1 MIDYFKWRHQL
12 GKQQL
17 RDDLSAG
24 ITGAIIALPQC
35 VAYALIA
42 GMPPETGLYS
52 AIIITAL
59 AAILGS
65 SWHMITGPA
74 AAVSIV
80 LMSIVSEMA
89 EPGSAEFISTMLTL
103 TLLTGLIQ
111 LLLGLLRIGSLVN
124 FISHTVVIGFTAGA
138 SILIAAS
145 QFKYLLGVELP
156 GGLNLFETFYQL
168 WLALPEAHISSLI
181 VGAATLFSAIIIR
194 RLHRRLP
201 HLLLA
206 LVIGSLCGWLLGGEE
221 NGIETVGALPS
232 GLPLPALPEMGL
244 SSISTLASGAFALA
258 LLGLIEAV
266 SIARAIALRSHQ
278 QIDGNREFI
287 GQGIANSVG
296 SFFSCFAGS
305 GSFTRSGA
313 NYDAGAVTPLAAITN
328 ALIVAVILIS
338 FPSITQWLPMSAMAG
353 TILLI
358 AWNLIDR
365 HHIAQILKVSQQESI
380 VLLATFAATLLIDP
394 VFSIYVGVFLSIAF
408 YLRRTSRPS
417 VIPVAPL
424 QNAPRRSI
432 RNIKRHQLRECPQF
446 QIIRIDGSM
455 FFGCVE
461 HIQIHLRQLAEQSIG
476 PPRILILGK
485 GINFID
491 VSAFEMLIQEAELIE
506 KRGGQ
511 LMFCAFKGVLLDDLE
526 RTGLLG
532 RIGAARFFGSPK
544 EAIASVVPEL
554 EREICDH
561 CTARIFRECPPAPD
575 SLERIPTADD
585 ALENGP
591 KDDRL
596 AEDD

>member
-1 MIDYFKWRHQL
+1 MKEFFTWRQQL
-12 GKQQL
+12 GRPQL
-17 RDDLSAG
+17 QADLSAG

-59 AAILGS
+59 TALLGS
-65 SWHMITGPA
+65 SWHMISGPA

-80 LMSIVSEMA
+80 LMSIVSGFA
-89 EPGSAEFISTMLTL
+89 TPGSNEFISTMLAL

-145 QFKYLLGVELP
+145 QLKYLLGVELP
-156 GGLNLFETFYQL
+156 GGLNLFETFWQL
-168 WLALPEAHISSLI
+168 WLSLGDTHLASLV
-181 VGAATLFSAIIIR
+181 VGGVTLLCAILVR
-194 RLHRRLP
+194 RIDRRLP
-201 HLLLA
+201 HYLIA
-206 LVIGSLCGWLLGGEE
+206 LVVGSLVALLF
-221 NGIETVGALPS
+221 NGSDSGIVTIGALPE
-232 GLPLPALPEMGL
+232 GLPALALPDLGF
-244 SSISTLASGAFALA
+244 SQISTLASGAFALA

-278 QIDGNREFI
+278 QIDGNREFVA
-287 GQGIANSVG
+287 QGIANSIG
-296 SFFSCFAGS
+296 SLFSCFAGS

-313 NYDAGAVTPLAAITN
+313 NYDAGAKTPLAALVN
-328 ALIVAVILIS
+328 ALTVAIVLFS
-338 FPSITQWLPMSAMAG
+338 FPGITAWLPMPAMAG

-358 AWNLIDR
+358 SWNLIDR
-365 HHIAQILKVSQQESI
+365 THIRQILKVSRQESI
-380 VLLATFAATLLIDP
+380 VLGATFGATLLIDP

-424 QNAPRRSI
+424 QNTPRRSI
-432 RNIKRHQLRECPQF
+432 RNAIRHNLRECPQF
-446 QIIRIDGSM
+446 QMIRIDGSM

-461 HIQIHLRQLAEQSIG
+461 HIQVHLRRLAEDSLG
-476 PPRILILGK
+476 PPRILIVGK

-491 VSAFEMLIQEAELIE
+491 VSAFEMLIQEADRIE
-506 KRGGQ
+506 ARGGQ
-511 LMFCAFKGVLLDDLE
+511 LMFCAFKGLLLDDLE

-532 RIGAARFFGSPK
+532 RIGSARFFGSTK

-554 EREICDH
+554 DRAICDR
-561 CTARIFRECPPAPD
+561 CTARIFRECPPQP
-575 SLERIPTADD
+575 E
-585 ALENGP
+585 ALKMVLKE
-591 KDDRL
+591 
-596 AEDD
+596 AE